1 MRQFILI
8 NDPNYLYID
17 PTKAQYDQIFW
28 FSFYEPRITKS
39 FPKSFN
45 VAHDPTK
52 NQYGQSLWF
61 SMSLGLHTKIS
72 ENFGNHSQ
80 SFPKSFNVAHVT
92 KQLRSEIVPCFK
104 TSAKHVEI
112 RNELNATADRKF
124 NEPHCV
130 NVSCSWFWFQHGKHI
145 LFLFLKKSN

>member
-1 MRQFILI
+1 
-8 NDPNYLYID
+8 
-17 PTKAQYDQIFW
+17 
-28 FSFYEPRITKS
+28 
-39 FPKSFN
+39 
-45 VAHDPTK
+45 
-52 NQYGQSLWF
+52 
-61 SMSLGLHTKIS
+61 MSLGLQKVFRNLSMLRMTQQKPIRPKPLIFY
-72 ENFGNHSQ
+72 EPSQ

-112 RNELNATADRKF
+112 RNKLNATADRKF

-145 LFLFLKKSN
+145 LF